1 MEKEVSGRT
10 WLLAAGHVR
19 KHCRQ
24 QPCVSR
30 TCFRL
35 AHDELQ
41 SEQCKA
47 TSSSPCNISKNCATA
62 GMTIELNPTKA
73 HLVVPILP
81 GADGRRIAAIGD
93 RVIVHKL
100 DVAA

>member
-1 MEKEVSGRT
+1 MVIGCRPREEA
-10 WLLAAGHVR
+10 LLAGSSYVSVALASDLHTMNCCPNTAREGH
-19 KHCRQ
+19 HLLAISRQ
-24 QPCVSR
+24 
-30 TCFRL
+30 
-35 AHDELQ
+35 
-41 SEQCKA
+41 
-47 TSSSPCNISKNCATA
+47 NCAPA